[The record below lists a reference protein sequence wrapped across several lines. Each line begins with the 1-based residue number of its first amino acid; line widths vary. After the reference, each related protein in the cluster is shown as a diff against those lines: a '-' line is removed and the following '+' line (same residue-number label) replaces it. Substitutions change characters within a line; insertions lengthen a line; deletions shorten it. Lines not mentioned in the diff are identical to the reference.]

1 MYVLQS
7 YCNIDYSLTHTHTHT
22 HTRTRAFTHTH
33 TTLMNIGPY
42 IGMLCNTLCSG
53 ILSHGIL

>member
-1 MYVLQS
+1 MYYNPTVILTTLS
-7 YCNIDYSLTHTHTHT
+7 HTHTHTHT